1 MLLART
7 LCFCVVAGSA
17 QAQSVEEL
25 RTLLRGSL
33 NKLQDGDQQMG
44 DYAYVRYNVRR
55 EFDTAGTLKAEHT
68 MLSHHAFEDGYGY
81 MQQAQRD
88 GKAVPDAERKL
99 SQDAARTR
107 AAQLRAMSPAAR
119 AQAEPATRSRA
130 PEQSFLKEFPDAL
143 DCKKVGDDVID
154 GRKTMT
160 IDCMPRP
167 GYKAANVRARVFE
180 KLHGKIWVDVAE
192 SQISRVDAEVF
203 DTVAIG
209 WGVIGKVQKGTRFH
223 LERRRLPDGSWLPE
237 SQSIRFGARILVFK
251 SLEQEEI
258 TRYSEYRHKT
268 VLAARGE

>member
-7 LCFCVVAGSA
+7 VCCCVLAGAA

-25 RTLLRGSL
+25 RTMLRGSL
-33 NKLQDGDQQMG
+33 EKLQDGDRLMG
-44 DYAYVRYNVRR
+44 DYSYARYNVRR

-99 SQDAARTR
+99 SQDAAHAR
-107 AAQLRAMSPAAR
+107 AAQLRGMSPAAR
-119 AQAEPATRSRA
+119 AQAEPPTRSRA

-143 DCKKVGDDVID
+143 ECKKVGEDVID
-154 GRKTMT
+154 GRKTMAL
-160 IDCMPRP
+160 DCLPRA
-167 GYKAANVRARVFE
+167 GYKATNVRARVFE
-180 KLHGKIWVDVAE
+180 KVHGKVWVDVAE
-192 SQISRVDAEVF
+192 SQIARVDADVF
-203 DTVAIG
+203 DTVSIG

-258 TRYSEYRHKT
+258 THYSEYRHKAI
-268 VLAARGE
+268 VAARAE